1 MAINAN
7 DVAKDML
14 AYTMAKD
21 KQSLKNLLSRNG
33 IELPAQASDKDV
45 IMATLLASSRST
57 FFKSELSN
65 LLKSNVTTAQ
75 NDFMPFVGG
84 QFEIGTETDKMM
96 FTGSDDFFN
105 VGGYVSPTFGSGV
118 TAAAKQASTQNTPTK
133 RQQRQEKRTTR
144 KASRVTTSQGDEEKP
159 KGRVWDWVKGN
170 VLTQDN
176 VNAAIQ
182 VGINA
187 LNNRT
192 ARRSN
197 EINYETD
204 DILRR
209 QAEIDRMA
217 LGRRTPTT
225 NVTTIALVVLGV
237 IVLGGVVYYMSK
249 K

>member
-33 IELPAQASDKDV
+33 IELPSQSSDKDV

-65 LLKSNVTTAQ
+65 LLKSNVTPAQ
-75 NDFMPFVGG
+75 NDFMQFVGG

-105 VGGYVSPTFGSGV
+105 QIGYINPTFAAGV
-118 TAAAKQASTQNTPTK
+118 TSATRQATPPTKKQA
-133 RQQRQEKRTTR
+133 RQEKRVSR
-144 KASRVTTSQGDEEKP
+144 KASRVTTSEGDEEKP
-159 KGRVWDWVKGN
+159 KGRAWDWIKGN

-182 VGINA
+182 IGINS

-197 EINYETD
+197 EIYYQTD
-204 DILRR
+204 DVLRR

-225 NVTTIALVVLGV
+225 NATTIALIVLGV
-237 IVLGGVVYYMSK
+237 VILGGVVYFMSK
-249 K
+249 KK